1 MNMDEQLIEAFVFM
15 QDTLRAYGKHYP
27 MEANEIFRIEQKF
40 LDLKFDTERIVGY
53 QIGDY

>member
-1 MNMDEQLIEAFVFM
+1 MDEQLIEAFVFM